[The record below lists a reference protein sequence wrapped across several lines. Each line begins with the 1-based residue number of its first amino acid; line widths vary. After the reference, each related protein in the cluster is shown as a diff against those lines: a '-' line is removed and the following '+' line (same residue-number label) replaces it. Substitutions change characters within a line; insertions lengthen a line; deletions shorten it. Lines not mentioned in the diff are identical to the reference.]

1 MGAVSAGFGA
11 KRFEVEAGAEV
22 VDADVPV
29 VSAEVAGALSFSWG
43 FPRFA
48 NMPLKG
54 AVVGGADVIWV
65 FPRLANIL
73 GVALVDGAGAF
84 WDFPTFANILVAALV
99 DGAGAFWDFPR
110 FANILGAPVDGGGA
124 FWDFPTFANML
135 VEGAVVEGADVPE
148 LVGLLRN
155 EENPDPLVDP
165 VIGAFADDCPPRL
178 NIDFG
183 DSFCCGVVAALLP
196 LS

>member
-1 MGAVSAGFGA
+1 M
-11 KRFEVEAGAEV
+11 
-22 VDADVPV
+22 
-29 VSAEVAGALSFSWG
+29 
-43 FPRFA
+43 
-48 NMPLKG
+48 
-54 AVVGGADVIWV
+54 
-65 FPRLANIL
+65 
-73 GVALVDGAGAF
+73 
-84 WDFPTFANILVAALV
+84 
-99 DGAGAFWDFPR
+99 
-110 FANILGAPVDGGGA
+110 DGGGA

-165 VIGAFADDCPPRL
+165 VVGAFADDCPPRL

>member
-1 MGAVSAGFGA
+1 MSSGFGA

-29 VSAEVAGALSFSWG
+29 TSAEVAAAWSFSWG
-43 FPRFA
+43 FPRLA
-48 NMPLKG
+48 NIPLKG

-65 FPRLANIL
+65 FPRFANIL
-73 GVALVDGAGAF
+73 LGAPVDGAGAF
-84 WDFPTFANILVAALV
+84 WDFPTLANILVAEPT
-99 DGAGAFWDFPR
+99 DGAGAFWDLPT
-110 FANILGAPVDGGGA
+110 FANILVAEPMDGAGA

-148 LVGLLRN
+148 LAGLLKN

-165 VIGAFADDCPPRL
+165 VVGAFADDCPPRL

-183 DSFCCGVVAALLP
+183 DSFCCAVVAALLP

>member
-1 MGAVSAGFGA
+1 MGTVSAGFGA

-48 NMPLKG
+48 NIPLKG

-65 FPRLANIL
+65 FPRFANIL
-73 GVALVDGAGAF
+73 GAPADGAGAF
-84 WDFPTFANILVAALV
+84 WDFPTFANILV
-99 DGAGAFWDFPR
+99 
-110 FANILGAPVDGGGA
+110 GAPVDGAGA

-135 VEGAVVEGADVPE
+135 VEGAVVERVDVPE
-148 LVGLLRN
+148 LAGLLRN

-165 VIGAFADDCPPRL
+165 VVGAFADDCPPRL